1 MRILLL
7 IFVALTWHFSQ
18 NFWLNGVW
26 FTKAEQT
33 QANTTQASVVSINNT
48 TPATESSGLMFGKYD
63 SGEAEV
69 VEVVEEDLFD
79 EKNQAYIGELGNY
92 KYILYATAKQS
103 GKVSAKLLVNDL
115 ELQTVDLIT
124 ATKNSIVNDAKVVS
138 IGLSKLT
145 MAQGPNSI
153 ELKLFERSK

>member
-1 MRILLL
+1 MRVLLL
-7 IFVALTWHFSQ
+7 ILVALIWHFSQ
-18 NFWLNGVW
+18 NFWLSGIW
-26 FTKAEQT
+26 FAKAQET
-33 QANTTQASVVSINNT
+33 QASATQASVIAVNNT
-48 TPATESSGLMFGKYD
+48 TPATDGSGLMFGKYE
-63 SGEAEV
+63 SGEVDV

-79 EKNQAYIGELGNY
+79 EKNQAYIGQLGNY

-115 ELQTVDLIT
+115 ELETVDLIT
-124 ATKNSIVNDAKVVS
+124 VTKSSVLNDAKVVS
-138 IGLSKLT
+138 IDLSKLT